1 MTTPRTRL
9 SRSDALHQQVAR
21 HIRNEIEAGVLR
33 HGDVLPSTREL
44 AAEWDTSVYTIS
56 EAMNVLVDEGLV
68 VTKSRS
74 KRVVNAPDQASR
86 SEIRLRKPHVIF
98 IGGYAGSGKSEL
110 GRILARA
117 TGWPML
123 DKDTITRPVVE
134 AALEMIGQ
142 SPHDRESEKYLELIR
157 PREYECLAAAAMENV
172 ECGNSAVLAAPFI
185 REFGDEAWLQRTQA
199 AYEAKNTATY
209 VRLGVL
215 RREHHADVH
224 PAQGSSTGRR

>member
-1 MTTPRTRL
+1 
-9 SRSDALHQQVAR
+9 
-21 HIRNEIEAGVLR
+21 
-33 HGDVLPSTREL
+33 
-44 AAEWDTSVYTIS
+44 
-56 EAMNVLVDEGLV
+56 
-68 VTKSRS
+68 
-74 KRVVNAPDQASR
+74 
-86 SEIRLRKPHVIF
+86 
-98 IGGYAGSGKSEL
+98 
-110 GRILARA
+110 
-117 TGWPML
+117 ML

-199 AYEAKNTATY
+199 AYEAKNAATY
-209 VRLGVL
+209 VRLGLL

-224 PAQGSSTGRR
+224 PAQGSGTGRR